1 MVGGGNEVPE
11 EPNGFRLP
19 HVYHEPAKATTP
31 AKKVKKAVASPAAK
45 VVAKKVEKKATP
57 VAKKSPAP
65 KAAAK
70 PASKPAVKAAA
81 KKPAPKK
88 AAKES
93 SDSEDEDES
102 ESEEE
107 APAKP
112 APAKAP
118 VAAAAAKKADDDTN
132 SEEESSEE
140 ESSEEEAKPAAAAVN
155 GAKPMEED
163 SDDDDDSEE
172 DSDEDD
178 KKPEAAAKKPP
189 AKAEES
195 DDEDDSEDEDESD
208 DEDDEKEKAAA
219 AKKAPAA
226 AAKKDDDDDE
236 DEDDDEESD
245 EEDDDEEEKP
255 AKKVK
260 AETPVKAAAPA
271 AAPTTPSTPGEEEI
285 TTLFVKNLPFSADQ
299 DTIAEFFADC
309 GEVSDVRIAMDK
321 ETGRARGFCHVEF
334 ATGDAAKKALE
345 KSGQELMGRAL
356 FCDLAGGSGGPGGAR
371 GGRTPQSGGGRF
383 GGRGGGA
390 GGFGGGGGFERAPRD
405 DSNTVFVKN
414 FDRYQD
420 EDTLSEVFGDCGNVV
435 GVRIPTDR
443 ETEAVAKAGEL
454 NGTDC
459 GGRSLVVDSS
469 AGGGGGGGGRGGGD
483 RGGFRGRGD
492 RGGGFRGGRG
502 GDRGGFRGRGGDRG
516 AEAEAAGAPGTRSV
530 SRAQAIDSLVVS
542 SYSARSIAQLQTL
555 IRASTASLQLALQ
568 RVPSVVPFC
577 RQPLTEAIRRSKLVS
592 DQLSRRAI
600 VMARKEVAQVARAV
614 ANCQSRLGVTMR
626 NKKSTSTSERE
637 AYTVGFR
644 ELENTMIRLSGVGTV
659 LQKQIA
665 ADTQSGKLT
674 VTAVGSMSD
683 RTVDLFPDYGA
694 DLMRQLPGSVTTLTF
709 NGTLGARIHS
719 AFTYPS
725 GVFTAKLMCAKGDTR
740 GLDTTFYVSHDA
752 NTAPLVWPRTAHTG
766 CLHTSCSVVD
776 PTPTPWSILLSCFCH
791 HPTSRLAVCFP
802 GHFRPIQLSS
812 IEGGPGTDSILMSIF
827 GNDRTRVRCMT
838 LVDGESGLTHEV
850 EVGNDCAAGYHTISI
865 MWSGRLIVWKYD
877 DLILR
882 VSSRNMLSPFP
893 VSTTMYLYASIYDTA
908 KYSYAWQAGYLTNAD
923 APYVVSYKDTSAV
936 VPAPSYNFGLPLD
949 LTNGASVP
957 GSAIGRG
964 PLWPVAIDYCSDHV
978 VTLKGYQSITFD
990 DKGCG
995 GRFHSTVRHYSGV
1008 FTAFVQCPA
1017 GNTSGL
1023 VSAFYLSSEEG
1034 NKEQDE
1040 IDFEWLGKDKTA
1052 VQTNFYV
1059 NGKGGREVL
1068 VPLGFDCSKG
1078 FHNYTLLWA
1087 TDRLQWFIDNKMVRD
1102 VQRVQADAWPV
1113 KPMFAYASMW
1123 NASSISNGWWSGT
1136 WSGKDI
1142 PYVIKPTFSVM
1153 LFNLGNFNLY
1163 PFNSP
1168 SRPRVEPPL
1177 VQLQPAR
1184 AVRALRP
1191 SASVVASRRLYLNSE
1206 GLQQITTTQ
1215 HVQRPSIRGLIIS
1228 SLTIEGSQGASTCQQ
1243 TLFIEDSLKSQDSS
1257 FP

>member
-1 MVGGGNEVPE
+1 MQGKN
-11 EPNGFRLP
+11 
-19 HVYHEPAKATTP
+19 
-31 AKKVKKAVASPAAK
+31 
-45 VVAKKVEKKATP
+45 
-57 VAKKSPAP
+57 KSTA
-65 KAAAK
+65 
-70 PASKPAVKAAA
+70 
-81 KKPAPKK
+81 
-88 AAKES
+88 
-93 SDSEDEDES
+93 DSGWFH
-102 ESEEE
+102 
-107 APAKP
+107 
-112 APAKAP
+112 
-118 VAAAAAKKADDDTN
+118 T
-132 SEEESSEE
+132 
-140 ESSEEEAKPAAAAVN
+140 
-155 GAKPMEED
+155 
-163 SDDDDDSEE
+163 
-172 DSDEDD
+172 
-178 KKPEAAAKKPP
+178 
-189 AKAEES
+189 
-195 DDEDDSEDEDESD
+195 
-208 DEDDEKEKAAA
+208 
-219 AKKAPAA
+219 
-226 AAKKDDDDDE
+226 
-236 DEDDDEESD
+236 
-245 EEDDDEEEKP
+245 
-255 AKKVK
+255 
-260 AETPVKAAAPA
+260 
-271 AAPTTPSTPGEEEI
+271 
-285 TTLFVKNLPFSADQ
+285 
-299 DTIAEFFADC
+299 
-309 GEVSDVRIAMDK
+309 
-321 ETGRARGFCHVEF
+321 
-334 ATGDAAKKALE
+334 
-345 KSGQELMGRAL
+345 
-356 FCDLAGGSGGPGGAR
+356 
-371 GGRTPQSGGGRF
+371 
-383 GGRGGGA
+383 
-390 GGFGGGGGFERAPRD
+390 
-405 DSNTVFVKN
+405 
-414 FDRYQD
+414 
-420 EDTLSEVFGDCGNVV
+420 
-435 GVRIPTDR
+435 
-443 ETEAVAKAGEL
+443 
-454 NGTDC
+454 
-459 GGRSLVVDSS
+459 
-469 AGGGGGGGGRGGGD
+469 
-483 RGGFRGRGD
+483 
-492 RGGGFRGGRG
+492 
-502 GDRGGFRGRGGDRG
+502 

-1023 VSAFYLSSEEG
+1023 VSAFYVSGFTEAILVILSLLRPCLLCERLRKGEYVCSPMKRSRPHSNSKACASHRVSHPPGFSIPYVQLSSEEG

-1142 PYVIKPTFSVM
+1142 PYVIKFKDIKI
-1153 LFNLGNFNLY
+1153 GN
-1163 PFNSP
+1163 
-1168 SRPRVEPPL
+1168 
-1177 VQLQPAR
+1177 A
-1184 AVRALRP
+1184 
-1191 SASVVASRRLYLNSE
+1191 
-1206 GLQQITTTQ
+1206 
-1215 HVQRPSIRGLIIS
+1215 
-1228 SLTIEGSQGASTCQQ
+1228 
-1243 TLFIEDSLKSQDSS
+1243 
-1257 FP
+1257 